1 MPFNFLNKDKC
12 TRDYYYQVTD
22 IWHRLGNDHPI
33 KQILTSLIFLGTLGL
48 IIHLIIKL
56 FFNDLS

>member
-22 IWHRLGNDHPI
+22 IWHRLCNDHPI
-33 KQILTSLIFLGTLGL
+33 KQVLASLIFLGTLGL
-48 IIHLIIKL
+48 IIHLVIKL
-56 FFNDLS
+56 FINDF

>member
-12 TRDYYYQVTD
+12 TRDYYYQVTG

-33 KQILTSLIFLGTLGL
+33 KQVLTSLIFLGTLGL

-56 FFNDLS
+56 FVNDL